1 MPHHN
6 LICLKGEKHN
16 SVWVNMEKVLYLSED
31 NSTSHTLCVIHL
43 HGQTTV
49 KVRESI
55 QHVAKEINEFHEEES
70 RGH

>member
-1 MPHHN
+1 
-6 LICLKGEKHN
+6 
-16 SVWVNMEKVLYLSED
+16 MEKVLYLSED

-55 QHVAKEINEFHEEES
+55 QHVAKEINEFHEQES